1 MAVPLIK
8 IYNAIKNDYE
18 NVELS
23 QDYIVI
29 PLEPRFHLD
38 LTIYND
44 WMAIYSSDGNLHL
57 SYSDEDDLVEIQ
69 NDIYEAVIFIKKLF
83 EKIYKN
89 LPLYQWQN
97 LGTTGGK

>member
-8 IYNAIKNDYE
+8 IYNAIKNDYK

-23 QDYIVI
+23 Q
-29 PLEPRFHLD
+29 
-38 LTIYND
+38 D